1 MELIAILD
9 DGAAALNMAMDDLVS
24 ILSGIDSA
32 MRGSA
37 LLVAEIVAA
46 NFARRRRSLLSE
58 SDLAILNVTRC
69 TKDRC

>member
-9 DGAAALNMAMDDLVS
+9 DGAALNMAMEDLVS

-69 TKDRC
+69 TKGRC

>member
-1 MELIAILD
+1 MELAAILD
-9 DGAAALNMAMDDLVS
+9 DGAALNMAMEDLVS

-37 LLVAEIVAA
+37 LLVAEIVGA

-69 TKDRC
+69 TKGRC